1 MRDPDEV
8 DTNFFATPTLDFGI
22 LVQPALQDAQSR
34 LVFRTENLIVNEIQ
48 NFVPKDRDL
57 EYPRLLHVTSGSQ
70 QVSSPIASPTTPD
83 PADASKELFDSELL
97 FQGWYP
103 TLRKSLWILSKIY
116 HLVHSAVFDSLAHQI
131 VHLCILSL
139 FHASTLL
146 SNKSTQLDADLFL
159 IKHLLILKEQIG
171 AFDIEYVRP
180 ETEIDFSRVMDRF
193 RSLSTAGFL
202 SPSTLRSVVQLPV
215 VENLLDAKD
224 ELDGKL
230 RVAING
236 FTKETSDSVVAMING
251 KAGVEKKEDE
261 IREAATKFR
270 EVAENVLVNVQQK
283 TQEYI
288 SDARTTDILVSA
300 VLVSSFFW
308 YIC

>member
-1 MRDPDEV
+1 M
-8 DTNFFATPTLDFGI
+8 
-22 LVQPALQDAQSR
+22 
-34 LVFRTENLIVNEIQ
+34 
-48 NFVPKDRDL
+48 
-57 EYPRLLHVTSGSQ
+57 
-70 QVSSPIASPTTPD
+70 
-83 PADASKELFDSELL
+83 
-97 FQGWYP
+97 
-103 TLRKSLWILSKIY
+103 
-116 HLVHSAVFDSLAHQI
+116 
-131 VHLCILSL
+131 
-139 FHASTLL
+139 
-146 SNKSTQLDADLFL
+146 
-159 IKHLLILKEQIG
+159 
-171 AFDIEYVRP
+171 RP

-236 FTKETSDSVVAMING
+236 FTKETSESVVAMING

-288 SDARTTDILVSA
+288 CDARTTDILVSA